1 MRTKP
6 KGTLIVIGGHE
17 DKDTRGEREILS
29 EVAGRAKGQKGHLVI
44 VTVATQ
50 YPKEVAAEYTAV
62 FSELGVKIV
71 DVFDIRSR
79 DEAYA
84 EDAVDKVRHAS
95 VVFFTGGD
103 QLRITSQVGDSPVY
117 RCLQEL
123 HEKGAT
129 IAGTSAG
136 AAAMSE
142 TMLIG
147 GAGDESNRVST
158 LGMAP
163 GLGLMHDVVFDSHF
177 AERGRFG
184 RLLGAVAQNPRNLG
198 IGLDEDTAIVIER
211 DEAFRVLGSGA
222 VYVFDGTQIPY
233 SSLSEANPEGVL
245 SVFGAKLHVLGR
257 GDRFDLIA
265 RQPVIPEMNG
275 RDRPSEKQTSGE

>member
-6 KGTLIVIGGHE
+6 TGTLIVIGGHE
-17 DKDTRGEREILS
+17 DKDSNGEREILT
-29 EVAGRAKGQKGHLVI
+29 EVAHRAKGQKGHLVI

-50 YPKEVAAEYTAV
+50 FPKEVAAEYTAV
-62 FSELGVKIV
+62 FSELGVKSV
-71 DVFDIRSR
+71 EVFDIRSR

-84 EDAVDKVRHAS
+84 EASVEKVRHAS

-103 QLRITSQVGDSPVY
+103 QLRITSQVGDSPVF

-123 HEKGAT
+123 YEKGAT

-147 GAGDESNRVST
+147 GPSDQSNRVST

-198 IGLDEDTAIVIER
+198 IGLDEDTAIVVER

-222 VYVFDGTQIPY
+222 VYIFDGTEIPY
-233 SSLSEANPEGVL
+233 SSLSEANPEGIL

-257 GDRFDLIA
+257 GDRFDLA
-265 RQPVIPEMNG
+265 HRQPVIPSVNG
-275 RDRPSEKQTSGE
+275 EGTATAKPA

>member
-17 DKDTRGEREILS
+17 DKDRKGEREILA
-29 EVAGRAKGQKGHLVI
+29 EVAARAKAHKGHLVV
-44 VTVATQ
+44 VTAATQ

-62 FSELGVKIV
+62 FSDLGVKSI
-71 DVFDIRSR
+71 DVLDIRSR

-84 EDAVDKVRHAS
+84 EAAVEKVRHAS

-103 QLRITSQVGDSPVY
+103 QLRITSQIGDSPVF
-117 RCLQEL
+117 RCLREL
-123 HEKGAT
+123 HKKGAT

-136 AAAMSE
+136 AAAMPE

-147 GAGDESNRVST
+147 GSGDQSNRISA

-198 IGLDEDTAIVIER
+198 IGIDEDTAIVVER
-211 DEAFRVLGSGA
+211 DEGFRVLGSGA
-222 VYVFDGTQIPY
+222 VYIFDGTQIPY
-233 SSLSEANPEGVL
+233 SSLSEASPEGVL

-257 GDRFDLIA
+257 GDRFDLVR
-265 RQPVIPEMNG
+265 RQPVIPDVNAEG
-275 RDRPSEKQTSGE
+275 RATEKPA

>member
-1 MRTKP
+1 MHTKS

-17 DKDTRGEREILS
+17 DKDSKGEREILT
-29 EVAGRAKGQKGHLVI
+29 EVAGRAKNQKGHLVV

-50 YPKEVAAEYTAV
+50 FPKEVAAEYTAV
-62 FSELGVKIV
+62 FGELGVKSIE
-71 DVFDIRSR
+71 VFDIRSR

-84 EDAVDKVRHAS
+84 EGAVDKVRHAA

-103 QLRITSQVGDSPVY
+103 QLRITSQVGDSPVF

-123 HEKGAT
+123 YAKGAT

-147 GAGDESNRVST
+147 GAADQSNRVTT

-198 IGLDEDTAIVIER
+198 IGIDEDTAIIVER
-211 DEAFRVLGSGA
+211 DESFRVLGSGA
-222 VYVFDGTQIPY
+222 VYVFDGTDIPY

-257 GDRFDLIA
+257 GDRFDLQT
-265 RQPVIPEMNG
+265 RRPVIPEVNAEG
-275 RDRPSEKQTSGE
+275 AATEKPE